1 VLLLVDK
8 GNSCLSARRAGLLG
22 RLVVRVHAARLDHDL
37 AEGASPDITEALA
50 LRAQMLVRPS
60 MRRDLA
66 GSLEEILALA
76 TEATAWPYLPVAP
89 CCDRVRAAAEE
100 FHLLI
105 DRLYSPGPVP
115 AQGVARTSVLLSDGS
130 GPLYHRGN
138 HDDLSARVRDAAEA
152 LDPLTTW

>member
-1 VLLLVDK
+1 MLLLVDEVQ
-8 GNSCLSARRAGLLG
+8 SCLSARRAGLLD
-22 RLVVRVHAARLDHDL
+22 RLVVRVHAGKLDHDL

-76 TEATAWPYLPVAP
+76 MEASIWPHLPVAP
-89 CCDRVRAAAEE
+89 CCDRVRDAAEE

-105 DRLYSPGPVP
+105 DRLCSPGPVP
-115 AQGVARTSVLLSDGS
+115 AQGVARTSVLLSDGD

-138 HDDLSARVRDAAEA
+138 HDDLRARVRDAAEA
-152 LDPLTTW
+152 LDPLATW